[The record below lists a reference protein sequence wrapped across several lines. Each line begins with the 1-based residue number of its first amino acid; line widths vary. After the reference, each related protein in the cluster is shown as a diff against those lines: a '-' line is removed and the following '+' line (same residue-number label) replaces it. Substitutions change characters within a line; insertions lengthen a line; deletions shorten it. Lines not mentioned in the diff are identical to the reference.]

1 MSTETPSTSKTTRI
15 PDHTGTSTSGTPAS
29 TPPRFVQTLVAVFRF
44 ALPLIIIGL
53 ATLGAALL
61 LSSRPEA
68 TRTDTE
74 ERPTLVETIVPT
86 MGTEIAEIVGYG
98 TVEPNRELMLQP
110 EVGGRVVRM
119 NDSLRSGGRIA
130 AGDMLFA
137 IDRRDYEIAVT
148 QREAEVASAAVALQ
162 LEEARG
168 SVAEREWE
176 LLGDSIETS
185 KLGEQL
191 ARREP
196 QRIEREASLKAA
208 RGRLEQAEID
218 LERTTV
224 IAPFNGIVLADD
236 IEIGQVVS
244 PQTRAATIAGS
255 DRFDVMVA
263 VPLEKLAWV
272 RADPTDPGNNSTAI
286 VVQELGDGRT
296 IRRKGRVDRIVGEV
310 ERAGRLAKVRV
321 LVDDP
326 LAAATATSLDSSSDV
341 PLLLGS
347 YVRVEIAGPLLED
360 VIELPRS
367 VIRANETVWVMGRD
381 GLLDIR
387 PIDILV
393 SRPDTVVIRTLLG
406 PDEEIV
412 ASPLPVAIQDMMLER
427 IDSTGRPGETREVD
441 LSATTGGGS

>member
-1 MSTETPSTSKTTRI
+1 MSTETPTSSKTT
-15 PDHTGTSTSGTPAS
+15 S
-29 TPPRFVQTLVAVFRF
+29 PPRAVQTMVAVFRF
-44 ALPLIIIGL
+44 ALPLLILAL
-53 ATLGAALL
+53 ATVGAVFL

-74 ERPTLVETIVPT
+74 ERPTLVETIVPVAA
-86 MGTEIAEIVGYG
+86 TEIAEIVGYG
-98 TVEPNRELMLQP
+98 TVEPNRELILQP

-137 IDRRDYEIAVT
+137 IDPRDYEIAVT

-162 LEEARG
+162 LEKARG

-185 KLGEQL
+185 DIGEQL

-196 QRIEREASLKAA
+196 QRIEREAALAAA

-218 LERTTV
+218 LERATV

-236 IEIGQVVS
+236 LEIGQVVS

-272 RADPTDPGNNSTAI
+272 RADPADPGNNSTAI

-296 IRRKGRVDRIVGEV
+296 IRRRGRVDRIVGEV

-326 LAAATATSLDSSSDV
+326 LASVSEDRSDTSGDV
-341 PLLLGS
+341 PLLIGS
-347 YVRVEIAGPLLED
+347 YVRVEIAGPLLQD

-367 VIRANETVWVMGRD
+367 VVRANETVWVMNQE
-381 GLLDIR
+381 GLLDVR

-393 SRPDTVVIRTLLG
+393 SRPTTVVVRSLLG

-412 ASPLPVAIQDMMLER
+412 ASPLPVAIQNMKLER
-427 IDSTGRPGETREVD
+427 IDSTGRPGETREID
-441 LSATTGGGS
+441 LSGTSGGDS

>member
-1 MSTETPSTSKTTRI
+1 MSTETPTSSKTT
-15 PDHTGTSTSGTPAS
+15 S
-29 TPPRFVQTLVAVFRF
+29 PPRAVQTMVAVFRF
-44 ALPLIIIGL
+44 ALPLLILAL
-53 ATLGAALL
+53 ATVGAVFL

-74 ERPTLVETIVPT
+74 ERPALVETIVPVT
-86 MGTEIAEIVGYG
+86 ATEIAEIVGYG
-98 TVEPNRELMLQP
+98 TVEPNRELILQP

-130 AGDMLFA
+130 AGEMLFA
-137 IDRRDYEIAVT
+137 IDPRDYEIAVT

-162 LEEARG
+162 LETARG

-185 KLGEQL
+185 EIGEQL

-196 QRIEREASLKAA
+196 QRIEREAALAAA
-208 RGRLEQAEID
+208 RGRLEQAEIN
-218 LERTTV
+218 LERATV
-224 IAPFNGIVLADD
+224 VAPFNGIVLADD
-236 IEIGQVVS
+236 LEIGQVVS

-272 RADPTDPGNNSTAI
+272 RADPADPGNNSTAI

-326 LAAATATSLDSSSDV
+326 LANVSDSRSDTFGDV
-341 PLLLGS
+341 PLLIGS
-347 YVRVEIAGPLLED
+347 YVRVEIAGPMLEN

-367 VIRANETVWVMGRD
+367 VVRANETVWVMNRD
-381 GLLDIR
+381 GLLDVR

-393 SRPDTVVIRTLLG
+393 SRPTTVVIRSLLEPG
-406 PDEEIV
+406 EEIV
-412 ASPLPVAIQDMMLER
+412 ASPLPVAVQNMKLER
-427 IDSTGRPGETREVD
+427 IDSTGRPGETLEID
-441 LSATTGGGS
+441 LSDTTGGGS

>member
-1 MSTETPSTSKTTRI
+1 MSTETPTSSKTT
-15 PDHTGTSTSGTPAS
+15 S
-29 TPPRFVQTLVAVFRF
+29 PPRAVQTMVAVFRF
-44 ALPLIIIGL
+44 ALPLLILAL
-53 ATLGAALL
+53 ATVGAVFL

-74 ERPTLVETIVPT
+74 ERPTLVETIVPVT
-86 MGTEIAEIVGYG
+86 ATEIAEIVGYG
-98 TVEPNRELMLQP
+98 TVEPNRELILQP

-137 IDRRDYEIAVT
+137 IDPRDYEIAVT

-162 LEEARG
+162 LEKARG

-185 KLGEQL
+185 DVGEQL

-196 QRIEREASLKAA
+196 QRIEREAALAAA

-218 LERTTV
+218 LERATV

-236 IEIGQVVS
+236 LEIGQVVS

-272 RADPTDPGNNSTAI
+272 RADPADPGNNSTAI

-296 IRRKGRVDRIVGEV
+296 IRRRGRVDRIVGEV

-326 LAAATATSLDSSSDV
+326 LASVSDDRSDTSGDV
-341 PLLLGS
+341 PLLIGS
-347 YVRVEIAGPLLED
+347 YVRVEIAGPLLQD

-367 VIRANETVWVMGRD
+367 VVRANETVWVMNQK
-381 GLLDIR
+381 GLLDVR
-387 PIDILV
+387 PIEILV
-393 SRPDTVVIRTLLG
+393 SRPTTVVVRSLLG

-412 ASPLPVAIQDMMLER
+412 ASPLPVAIQNMKLER
-427 IDSTGRPGETREVD
+427 IDSTGRPGETRELD
-441 LSATTGGGS
+441 LSGTTGGDS